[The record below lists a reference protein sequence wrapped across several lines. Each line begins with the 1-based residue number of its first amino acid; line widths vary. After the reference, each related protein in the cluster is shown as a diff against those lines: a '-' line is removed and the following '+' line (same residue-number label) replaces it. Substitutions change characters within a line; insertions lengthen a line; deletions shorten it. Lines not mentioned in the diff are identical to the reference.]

1 MSEIYF
7 IKKESN
13 DIRKISFYKGFRNGT
28 ILVFLLLLGTIA
40 NLHAQDVLPFPPVP
54 SASVANETL
63 AESTQKRRAQPEHL
77 PKDAPNIVIVL
88 MDDVGFG
95 TPSTFGG
102 GVNTPTLSK
111 VYSEGIAYNEF
122 HTTSICSP
130 TRAALLTGRN
140 HTRVSSG
147 TIAERAV
154 DWDGYTG
161 IIPKEAATVAEVLKN
176 YGYSTSAFG
185 KWHNTPANQTT
196 VAGPFDYWPVN
207 YGFQHFYGFLAGE
220 TSQYE
225 PRLVDDFTPVEPPK
239 TENYHLTTDLADHAI
254 TWMSQHKAYAAD
266 KPFLLYFAPGA
277 GHAPHHIFKG
287 WADKYKG
294 KFDDGWDAYR
304 EKVFKRQKELGWI
317 PKSAQLTARDKT
329 MASWESIPQ
338 TERAFQIRMME
349 VFAGYVEHADHEV
362 GRVLDAIEA
371 NGQKENTIVFFIWG
385 DNGSS
390 AEGQNGSI
398 SELLAQN
405 GVSNTIE
412 QQLAALEKLG
422 GLDAIGGPLLE
433 NNYHS
438 SWAWAGN
445 TPFKYTKL
453 VASHFGGTQNVMVIR
468 WPKMI
473 KPDKTPR
480 SQFHH
485 INDIV
490 PTIYDILNIPA
501 PKVVNGFEQMPMD
514 GVSMKYTF
522 NDAKAKEVSKVQF
535 FDNNG
540 SRGVYKDGWYACT
553 FGPLYPW
560 IPAQKGLAQW
570 DSTKDVWE
578 LYNIKEDF
586 TQFNDLAAK
595 NPEKLKELQ
604 EVFNKQAK
612 DNKDYP
618 IGAGIW
624 LRLHPEDVIR
634 SPYNSWVFDKNTKRM
649 PEFSAP
655 GLGKKSNKVVIDMDV
670 KENTSGVLY
679 ALGGNGGGVTLFMEN
694 GKLVYEYNMLII
706 ERYTV
711 EADKKLTAGK
721 HQVEVLTTIAKPGA
735 AAEVVITLD
744 GKEYAKGEVKR
755 TVPAA
760 FTASETFDVGED
772 LGGSVSMRY
781 YKKAPYKFEG
791 KINSVKVNLL

>member
-1 MSEIYF
+1 MNQNYLITKKLNSVTRVSFSQFFNNGKVF
-7 IKKESN
+7 I
-13 DIRKISFYKGFRNGT
+13 
-28 ILVFLLLLGTIA
+28 LLFLLGSVI

-54 SASVANETL
+54 SASIANETL
-63 AESTQKRRAQPEHL
+63 AQSTHKRRAQPEHL
-77 PKDAPNIVIVL
+77 PKDAPNIIIIL

-196 VAGPFDYWPVN
+196 TAGPFDYWPVN

-239 TENYHLTTDLADHAI
+239 DEKYHLTTDLADHAI

-277 GHAPHHIFKG
+277 GHAPHHIFKE

-329 MASWESIPQ
+329 MASWEGIPQ
-338 TERAFQIRMME
+338 SQRAFQIRMME
-349 VFAGYVEHADHEV
+349 VFAGYVEHADHEI
-362 GRVLDAIEA
+362 GRILDALEA
-371 NGQKENTIVFFIWG
+371 NGQKDNTIVFFIWG

-405 GVSNTIE
+405 NVPNTIE
-412 QQLAALEKLG
+412 QQLAALDKVG

-433 NNYHS
+433 NNYHAA
-438 SWAWAGN
+438 WAWAGN
-445 TPFKYTKL
+445 TPFKHTKL
-453 VASHFGGTQNVMVIR
+453 VASHFGGNQNAMVVR

-473 KPDKTPR
+473 KPDKIPR

-490 PTIYDILNIPA
+490 PTIYDILSIKA
-501 PKVVNGFEQMPMD
+501 PKVVNGFDQMPMD

-522 NDAKAKEVSKVQF
+522 NDPKAKEVAKIQF

-560 IPAQKGLAQW
+560 IPAQKGLADW

-578 LYNIKEDF
+578 LYNIKEDY

-595 NPEKLKELQ
+595 NPDKLKELQ
-604 EVFNKQAK
+604 KVFNDQAK
-612 DNKDYP
+612 ANKDYP

-624 LRLHPEDVIR
+624 LRIHPEDVIR
-634 SPYNSWVFDKNTKRM
+634 SPYNAWVFDSNTKRM

-679 ALGGNGGGVTLFMEN
+679 ALGGSGGGVTLFMED

-711 EADKKLTAGK
+711 ETAKKIPAGK
-721 HQVEVLTTIAKPGA
+721 HLVEVSTTIEKPGA
-735 AAEVVITLD
+735 SAQIVVTVD
-744 GKEYAKGEVKR
+744 GKEYSKGEVKR

-760 FTASETFDVGED
+760 FTASETFDVGQD
-772 LGGSVSMRY
+772 LGGTVSMRY

>member
-1 MSEIYF
+1 MKEYYNLKQNINLRFNCSFQKNSISIFLMF
-7 IKKESN
+7 ILILSN
-13 DIRKISFYKGFRNGT
+13 T
-28 ILVFLLLLGTIA
+28 IKV
-40 NLHAQDVLPFPPVP
+40 HAQDVLPFPPVP

-63 AESTQKRRAQPEHL
+63 AESTHKRRAQPDHL
-77 PKDAPNIVIVL
+77 PKDAPNIIIIL
-88 MDDVGFG
+88 MDDLGFG

-102 GVNTPTLSK
+102 GVNTPTLTK
-111 VYSEGIAYNEF
+111 VFKEGIAYNEF

-130 TRAALLTGRN
+130 SRAALLTGRN
-140 HTRVSSG
+140 HTHVGNG

-225 PRLVDDFTPVEPPK
+225 PRLINDFTPVEPPK
-239 TENYHLTTDLADHAI
+239 DEKYHLTTDLADHAI
-254 TWMSQHKAYAAD
+254 EWMNQHKSYAAD

-277 GHAPHHIFKG
+277 GHAPHHIFKE

-317 PKSAQLTARDKT
+317 PKSAMLTARDKT
-329 MASWESIPQ
+329 MASWESIPKS
-338 TERAFQIRMME
+338 ERAFQIRMME

-362 GRVLDAIEA
+362 GRVLDALEA
-371 NGQKENTIVFFIWG
+371 NGQKDNTIVFFIWG

-405 GVSNTIE
+405 GVSNTIQ
-412 QQLAALEKLG
+412 QQLEALDKLG

-433 NNYHS
+433 NNYHAA
-438 SWAWAGN
+438 WAWAGN
-445 TPFKYTKL
+445 TPFKHTKL
-453 VASHFGGTQNVMVIR
+453 VASHFGGTQNAMVIR
-468 WPKMI
+468 WPKKI
-473 KPDKTPR
+473 KPDSTPR

-485 INDIV
+485 INDVV
-490 PTIYDILNIPA
+490 PTIYDILNIKA
-501 PKVVNGFEQMPMD
+501 PKEVNGFDQMPLD
-514 GVSMKYTF
+514 GVSFKYTF

-560 IPAQKGLAQW
+560 IPAQKGLAEW

-578 LYNIKEDF
+578 LYNIKEDY
-586 TQFNDLAAK
+586 TQYYDLASK
-595 NPEKLKELQ
+595 NPQKLKELQ
-604 EVFNKQAK
+604 EVFNEEAK
-612 DNKDYP
+612 KNKDYP

-624 LRLHPEDVIR
+624 LRIHPEDVIKA
-634 SPYNSWVFDKNTKRM
+634 PYTSWTFDETTKRM

-655 GLGKKSNKVVIDMDV
+655 GLGKKSNKVIADVEV
-670 KENTSGVLY
+670 KENASGVLY
-679 ALGGNGGGVTLFMEN
+679 ALGGSGGGVTLFMDK

-706 ERYTV
+706 ERYNV
-711 EADKKLTAGK
+711 ESSAKIPAGK
-721 HQVEVLTTIAKPGA
+721 HKIEVLTTIAKPGA
-735 AAEVVITLD
+735 PAEIVILVD

-755 TVPAA
+755 TVPVA

-772 LGGSVSMRY
+772 LGGPVSIRY
-781 YKKAPYKFEG
+781 YKKAPFKFEG
-791 KINSVKVNLL
+791 KINNVKVDLL

>member
-1 MSEIYF
+1 M
-7 IKKESN
+7 
-13 DIRKISFYKGFRNGT
+13 ISLIFNRFFQNNLS
-28 ILVFLLLLGTIA
+28 IFLLLVLLLGSNFKTY
-40 NLHAQDVLPFPPVP
+40 AQDVLPFPPVP

-63 AESTQKRRAQPEHL
+63 AESKHKRREEPNHL
-77 PKDAPNIVIVL
+77 PKDAPNIIIIL
-88 MDDVGFG
+88 MDDLGFG

-102 GVNTPTLSK
+102 GVNTPTLTK
-111 VYSEGIAYNEF
+111 VFKEGIAYNEF

-130 TRAALLTGRN
+130 SRAALLTGRN
-140 HTRVSSG
+140 HTHVGNG

-225 PRLVDDFTPVEPPK
+225 PRLINDFTPVEPPK
-239 TENYHLTTDLADHAI
+239 DEKYHLTTDLADHAI
-254 TWMSQHKAYAAD
+254 EWMKQHKSYAAD

-277 GHAPHHIFKG
+277 GHAPHHIFKE

-317 PKSAQLTARDKT
+317 PKNAILTARDKT
-329 MASWESIPQ
+329 MASWESIPKS
-338 TERAFQIRMME
+338 ERAFQIRMME

-362 GRVLDAIEA
+362 GRVLDALEA
-371 NGQKENTIVFFIWG
+371 NGQKDNTIVFFIWG

-405 GVSNTIE
+405 GVSNTIQ
-412 QQLAALEKLG
+412 QQLDALDKLG

-433 NNYHS
+433 NNYHAA
-438 SWAWAGN
+438 WAWAGN
-445 TPFKYTKL
+445 TPFKHTKL
-453 VASHFGGTQNVMVIR
+453 VASHFGGTQNAMVVR

-473 KPDKTPR
+473 KPDGTPR

-485 INDIV
+485 INDVV
-490 PTIYDILNIPA
+490 PTIYDILNIKA
-501 PKVVNGFEQMPMD
+501 PKVVNGFEQMPLD
-514 GVSMKYTF
+514 GVSFKYTF

-560 IPAQKGLAQW
+560 IPAQKGLAEW
-570 DSTKDVWE
+570 DSNKDVWE
-578 LYNIKEDF
+578 LYNIKEDY
-586 TQFNDLAAK
+586 TQYNDLAAK
-595 NPEKLKELQ
+595 NPQKLKELQ
-604 EVFNKQAK
+604 EVFNEEAK
-612 DNKDYP
+612 KNKDYP

-624 LRLHPEDVIR
+624 LRIHPEDVIKA
-634 SPYNSWVFDKNTKRM
+634 PYTSWTFDETTKRM

-655 GLGKKSNKVVIDMDV
+655 GLGKKSNKVIADVEV
-670 KENTSGVLY
+670 KENASGVLY
-679 ALGGNGGGVTLFMEN
+679 ALGGSGGGVTLFMDN

-706 ERYTV
+706 ERYNV
-711 EADKKLTAGK
+711 ESSEKIPAGK
-721 HQVEVLTTIAKPGA
+721 HKIEVLTTIAKPGA
-735 AAEVVITLD
+735 PADIVITVD

-755 TVPAA
+755 TVPVA

-772 LGGSVSMRY
+772 LGGPVSIRY
-781 YKKAPYKFEG
+781 YKKAPFKFEG

>member
-1 MSEIYF
+1 MNQNHLITKKLNSVTRVFFSQFFNNGKVF
-7 IKKESN
+7 I
-13 DIRKISFYKGFRNGT
+13 
-28 ILVFLLLLGTIA
+28 LLFLLGSVI

-54 SASVANETL
+54 SASIANETL
-63 AESTQKRRAQPEHL
+63 AQSTHKRRAQPEHL
-77 PKDAPNIVIVL
+77 PKDAPNIIIIL

-196 VAGPFDYWPVN
+196 TAGPFDYWPVN

-239 TENYHLTTDLADHAI
+239 DEKYHLTTDLADHAI
-254 TWMSQHKAYAAD
+254 TWMNQHKSYAAD

-277 GHAPHHIFKG
+277 GHAPHHIFKE

-338 TERAFQIRMME
+338 SQRAFQIRMME
-349 VFAGYVEHADHEV
+349 VFAGYVEHADHEI
-362 GRVLDAIEA
+362 GRILDALEA
-371 NGQKENTIVFFIWG
+371 NGQKDNTIVFFIWG

-405 GVSNTIE
+405 NVPNTIE
-412 QQLAALEKLG
+412 QQLAALDKVG

-433 NNYHS
+433 NNYHAA
-438 SWAWAGN
+438 WAWAGN
-445 TPFKYTKL
+445 TPFKHTKL
-453 VASHFGGTQNVMVIR
+453 VASHFGGNQNAMVVR

-473 KPDKTPR
+473 KPDKIPR

-490 PTIYDILNIPA
+490 PTIYDILSIKA
-501 PKVVNGFEQMPMD
+501 PKVVNGFDQMPMD

-522 NDAKAKEVSKVQF
+522 NDPKAKEVAKIQF

-560 IPAQKGLAQW
+560 IPAQKGLADW

-578 LYNIKEDF
+578 LYNIKEDY

-604 EVFNKQAK
+604 KVFNDQAK
-612 DNKDYP
+612 ANKDYP

-624 LRLHPEDVIR
+624 LRIHPEDVIR
-634 SPYNSWVFDKNTKRM
+634 SPYNAWVFDSNTKRM

-679 ALGGNGGGVTLFMEN
+679 ALGGSGGGVTLFMED

-711 EADKKLTAGK
+711 ETAKKIPAGK
-721 HQVEVLTTIAKPGA
+721 HLVEVSTTIEKPGA
-735 AAEVVITLD
+735 SAQIVITVD
-744 GKEYAKGEVKR
+744 GKEYSKGEVKR

-760 FTASETFDVGED
+760 FTASETFDVGQD
-772 LGGSVSMRY
+772 LGGTVSMRY

-791 KINSVKVNLL
+791 KINSLKVNLL

>member
-1 MSEIYF
+1 MKEFYS
-7 IKKESN
+7 IKKIGQSRLSQN
-13 DIRKISFYKGFRNGT
+13 FKNNFSII
-28 ILVFLLLLGTIA
+28 ILLLVSVLGSNFKIY
-40 NLHAQDVLPFPPVP
+40 AQDVLPFPPVP

-63 AESTQKRRAQPEHL
+63 AESTHKRRAQPDHL
-77 PKDAPNIVIVL
+77 PKDAPNIIIIL
-88 MDDVGFG
+88 MDDLGFG

-102 GVNTPTLSK
+102 GVNTPTLTK
-111 VYSEGIAYNEF
+111 VFKEGIAYNEF

-130 TRAALLTGRN
+130 SRAALLTGRN
-140 HTRVSSG
+140 HTHVGNG

-161 IIPKEAATVAEVLKN
+161 IIPKEAATVAEVLKD

-225 PRLVDDFTPVEPPK
+225 PRLINDFTPVEPPK
-239 TENYHLTTDLADHAI
+239 DEKYHLATDLADHAI
-254 TWMSQHKAYAAD
+254 EWMKQHKSYAAD

-277 GHAPHHIFKG
+277 GHAPHHIFKE

-317 PKSAQLTARDKT
+317 PKNAMLTARDKT
-329 MASWESIPQ
+329 MASWESIPKS
-338 TERAFQIRMME
+338 ERAFQIRMME

-362 GRVLDAIEA
+362 GRVLDALEA
-371 NGQKENTIVFFIWG
+371 NGQKDNTIVFFIWG

-405 GVSNTIE
+405 GISNTIQ
-412 QQLAALEKLG
+412 QQLDALDKLG

-433 NNYHS
+433 NNYHAA
-438 SWAWAGN
+438 WAWAGN
-445 TPFKYTKL
+445 TPFKHTKL
-453 VASHFGGTQNVMVIR
+453 VASHFGGTQNAMVVR

-473 KPDKTPR
+473 KPDSTPR

-490 PTIYDILNIPA
+490 PTIYDILNIKA
-501 PKVVNGFEQMPMD
+501 PKVVNGFEQMPLD
-514 GVSMKYTF
+514 GVRFKYTF

-560 IPAQKGLAQW
+560 IPAQKGLAEW

-578 LYNIKEDF
+578 LYNIKEDY
-586 TQFNDLAAK
+586 TQYYDLAAK
-595 NPEKLKELQ
+595 NPQKLKELQ
-604 EVFNKQAK
+604 EIFNEEAK
-612 DNKDYP
+612 KNKDYP

-624 LRLHPEDVIR
+624 LRIHPEDVIKA
-634 SPYNSWVFDKNTKRM
+634 PYTSWVFDETTKRM

-655 GLGKKSNKVVIDMDV
+655 GLGKKSNKVIADVEV
-670 KENTSGVLY
+670 KENASGVLY
-679 ALGGNGGGVTLFMEN
+679 ALGGSGGGVTLFMDN

-706 ERYTV
+706 ERYNV
-711 EADKKLTAGK
+711 ESTQKIPAGK
-721 HQVEVLTTIAKPGA
+721 HTIEVLTTIAKPGA
-735 AAEVVITLD
+735 PAEIVITVD

-755 TVPAA
+755 TVPVA

-772 LGGSVSMRY
+772 LGGPVSIRY
-781 YKKAPYKFEG
+781 YKKAPFKFEG
-791 KINSVKVNLL
+791 KIKSVKVNLL

>member
-1 MSEIYF
+1 M
-7 IKKESN
+7 KEFYN
-13 DIRKISFYKGFRNGT
+13 LKQMISLIFNRFFQNNLS
-28 ILVFLLLLGTIA
+28 IFLLLVLLLGSNFKTY
-40 NLHAQDVLPFPPVP
+40 AQDVLPFPPVP

-63 AESTQKRRAQPEHL
+63 AESKHKRREEPNHL
-77 PKDAPNIVIVL
+77 PKDAPNIIIIL
-88 MDDVGFG
+88 MDDLGFG

-102 GVNTPTLSK
+102 GVNTPTLTK
-111 VYSEGIAYNEF
+111 VFKEGIAYNEF

-130 TRAALLTGRN
+130 SRAALLTGRN
-140 HTRVSSG
+140 HTHVGNG

-225 PRLVDDFTPVEPPK
+225 PRLINDFTPVEPPK
-239 TENYHLTTDLADHAI
+239 DEKYHLTTDLADHAI
-254 TWMSQHKAYAAD
+254 EWMKQHKSYAAD

-277 GHAPHHIFKG
+277 GHAPHHIFKE

-317 PKSAQLTARDKT
+317 PKNAILTARDKT
-329 MASWESIPQ
+329 MASWESIPKS
-338 TERAFQIRMME
+338 ERAFQIRMME

-362 GRVLDAIEA
+362 GRVLDALEA
-371 NGQKENTIVFFIWG
+371 NGQKDNTIVFFIWG

-405 GVSNTIE
+405 GVSNTIQ
-412 QQLAALEKLG
+412 QQLDALDKLG

-433 NNYHS
+433 NNYHAA
-438 SWAWAGN
+438 WAWAGN
-445 TPFKYTKL
+445 TPFKHTKL
-453 VASHFGGTQNVMVIR
+453 VASHFGGTQNAMVVR

-473 KPDKTPR
+473 KPDGTPR

-485 INDIV
+485 INDVV
-490 PTIYDILNIPA
+490 PTIYDILNIKA
-501 PKVVNGFEQMPMD
+501 PKVVNGFEQMPLD
-514 GVSMKYTF
+514 GVSFKYTF

-560 IPAQKGLAQW
+560 IPAQKGLAEW
-570 DSTKDVWE
+570 DSNKDVWE
-578 LYNIKEDF
+578 LYNIKEDY
-586 TQFNDLAAK
+586 TQYNDLAAK
-595 NPEKLKELQ
+595 NPQKLKELQ
-604 EVFNKQAK
+604 EVFNEEAK
-612 DNKDYP
+612 KNKDYP

-624 LRLHPEDVIR
+624 LRIHPEDVIKA
-634 SPYNSWVFDKNTKRM
+634 PYTSWTFDETTKRM

-655 GLGKKSNKVVIDMDV
+655 GLGKKSNKVIADVEV
-670 KENTSGVLY
+670 KENASGVLY
-679 ALGGNGGGVTLFMEN
+679 ALGGSGGGVTLFMDN

-706 ERYTV
+706 ERYNV
-711 EADKKLTAGK
+711 ESSEKIPAGK
-721 HQVEVLTTIAKPGA
+721 HKIEVLTTIAKPGA
-735 AAEVVITLD
+735 PADIVITVD

-755 TVPAA
+755 TVPVA

-772 LGGSVSMRY
+772 LGGPVSIRY
-781 YKKAPYKFEG
+781 YKKAPFKFEG

>member
-1 MSEIYF
+1 MEEFYSLE
-7 IKKESN
+7 
-13 DIRKISFYKGFRNGT
+13 KISNLKFNGSFRNKGCS
-28 ILVFLLLLGTIA
+28 IFLLLVLIIIS
-40 NLHAQDVLPFPPVP
+40 NIKIYAQDVLPFPPVP
-54 SASVANETL
+54 SASIANETL
-63 AESTQKRRAQPEHL
+63 AESTHKRRAQPDHL
-77 PKDAPNIVIVL
+77 PKDAPNIIIIL
-88 MDDVGFG
+88 MDDLGFG

-102 GVNTPTLSK
+102 GVNTPTLTK
-111 VYSEGIAYNEF
+111 VFKEGIAYNEF

-130 TRAALLTGRN
+130 SRAALLTGRN
-140 HTRVSSG
+140 HTHVGNG

-161 IIPKEAATVAEVLKN
+161 IIPKEAATVAEVLKD

-225 PRLVDDFTPVEPPK
+225 PRLINDFTPVEPPK
-239 TENYHLTTDLADHAI
+239 DEKYHLTTDLADHAI
-254 TWMSQHKAYAAD
+254 EWMNQHKSYAAD

-277 GHAPHHIFKG
+277 GHAPHHIFKE
-287 WADKYKG
+287 WADRYKG

-317 PKSAQLTARDKT
+317 PKNAMLTARDKT
-329 MASWESIPQ
+329 MASWESIPKS
-338 TERAFQIRMME
+338 ERAFQIRMME

-362 GRVLDAIEA
+362 GRVLDALEA
-371 NGQKENTIVFFIWG
+371 NGQKDNTIVFFIWG

-405 GVSNTIE
+405 GVSNTIQ
-412 QQLAALEKLG
+412 QQLDALNKLG

-433 NNYHS
+433 NNYHAA
-438 SWAWAGN
+438 WAWAGN
-445 TPFKYTKL
+445 TPFKHTKL
-453 VASHFGGTQNVMVIR
+453 VASHFGGTQNAMVVR

-473 KPDKTPR
+473 KPDNTPR

-485 INDIV
+485 INDVV
-490 PTIYDILNIPA
+490 PTIYDILNIKA
-501 PKVVNGFEQMPMD
+501 PKVVNGFEQMPID
-514 GVSMKYTF
+514 GVSFKYTF

-560 IPAQKGLAQW
+560 IPAQKGLAEW

-578 LYNIKEDF
+578 LYNIKEDY
-586 TQFNDLAAK
+586 TQFNDLASK
-595 NPEKLKELQ
+595 NPQKLKELQ
-604 EVFNKQAK
+604 EVFNEEAK
-612 DNKDYP
+612 KNKDYP

-624 LRLHPEDVIR
+624 LRIHPEDVIKA
-634 SPYNSWVFDKNTKRM
+634 PYTSWTFDETTKRM

-655 GLGKKSNKVVIDMDV
+655 GLGKKSNKVVADV
-670 KENTSGVLY
+670 EIKENASGVLY
-679 ALGGNGGGVTLFMEN
+679 ALGGSGGGVTLFMDN

-706 ERYTV
+706 ERYNV
-711 EADKKLTAGK
+711 ESSAKIPAGK
-721 HQVEVLTTIAKPGA
+721 HKIEVLTTIAKPGA
-735 AAEVVITLD
+735 PAEIVISVD

-755 TVPAA
+755 TVPVA

-772 LGGSVSMRY
+772 LGGPVSIRY
-781 YKKAPYKFEG
+781 YKKAPFKFDG
-791 KINSVKVNLL
+791 KINSVKVDLL